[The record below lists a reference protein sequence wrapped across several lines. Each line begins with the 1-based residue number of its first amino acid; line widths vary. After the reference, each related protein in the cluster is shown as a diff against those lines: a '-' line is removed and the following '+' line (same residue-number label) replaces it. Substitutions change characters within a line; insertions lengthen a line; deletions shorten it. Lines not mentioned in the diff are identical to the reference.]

1 MANKKISEFTA
12 LTTPDNADLFA
23 IVDVSVS
30 ETKKI
35 TWANL
40 LAAMPFGYGNI
51 LSNGSVNFTGQET
64 FAAGLKTTAQDA
76 IHISA
81 YGGSAG
87 QTGELRFYQQSG
99 GGTNYVGFKAQDGPF
114 GTNTIWVL
122 PPSDGTAN
130 QILRTDGSKNLGW
143 ADPPLATTPS
153 APEKGV
159 QYNSS
164 GNFSANGD
172 GWFIWTENTDDSYQ
186 LRLKNNNGMT
196 FPSYAFVDAP
206 TRGLYLEDN
215 ILGIATDAKPLLI
228 NDDSGTEGQVLTS
241 HGAGSAPTWE
251 SLDFYE
257 DHAIDT
263 YSGTIDFNSTD
274 PSSLTSAQ
282 YAWSRI
288 GNTVTLFISA
298 FYGTP
303 GTTNTTATI
312 TLPTDCP
319 TPAVF
324 AGAGDAASEY
334 AYPISGARVEANMT
348 GNPSAIRGGLRQN
361 ASNTGW
367 EIALIF
373 GSVSAAQI
381 QVTISY
387 RIS

>member
-23 IVDVSVS
+23 IVDVSLP

-64 FAAGLKTTAQDA
+64 FAGGLKTTAQDA

-99 GGTNYVGFKAQDGPF
+99 LGTNYVGFKAQDGPF

-143 ADPPLATTPS
+143 ADPPLATPP
-153 APEKGV
+153 AGGEKAV

-172 GWFIWTENTDDSYQ
+172 GWFIWTESTDDSYQ

-206 TRGLYLEDN
+206 TMGMYYDSGN
-215 ILGIATDAKPLLI
+215 LGITSDTGDFLLDCNAVYINGNVGFNGTLADAI
-228 NDDSGTEGQVLTS
+228 T
-241 HGAGSAPTWE
+241 GSKNVVNGIIV
-251 SLDFYE
+251 D
-257 DHAIDT
+257 
-263 YSGTIDFNSTD
+263 
-274 PSSLTSAQ
+274 
-282 YAWSRI
+282 
-288 GNTVTLFISA
+288 
-298 FYGTP
+298 
-303 GTTNTTATI
+303 
-312 TLPTDCP
+312 
-319 TPAVF
+319 
-324 AGAGDAASEY
+324 
-334 AYPISGARVEANMT
+334 
-348 GNPSAIRGGLRQN
+348 
-361 ASNTGW
+361 
-367 EIALIF
+367 
-373 GSVSAAQI
+373 
-381 QVTISY
+381 
-387 RIS
+387 